1 MLILSVIIP
10 MYNVEQYIKKCLD
23 SVLNQNFEIG
33 YRIEVII
40 VDDGSTDN
48 SYFIA
53 NEYAKKC
60 SNIILLKQKNSGQ
73 SITRN
78 RAMSIAKGK
87 YIFFVIVM
95 ILLIKIVYQNLLIFV
110 KKIN

>member
-1 MLILSVIIP
+1 MLVSVIVP
-10 MYNVEQYIKKCLD
+10 VYNTEKYLLD
-23 SVLNQNFEIG
+23 CVQSILQQTYTELECIL
-33 YRIEVII
+33 

-87 YIFFVIVM
+87 YIFFCDSDDFIDKNS
-95 ILLIKIVYQNLLIFV
+95 LSKLIDTTQ
-110 KKIN
+110 